1 MKRIISLALLT
12 LLLISSL
19 LLTSCG
25 GFFSEPEM
33 KIKSI
38 TSDSLPDG
46 SLEITITYQDERTE
60 PTVFIIPPGKDG
72 IQGENGNGIKDVTYK
87 HDESGKKT
95 NILIT
100 FTDTS
105 VSPVSFSVP
114 DGLSVIGVSDGTD
127 ANTGEKYIA
136 FKYSDGTSSDKIY
149 LQKGE
154 KGSDGKDG
162 VDGNGIKNYE
172 VTPNAD
178 KSVHI
183 KFELDDG
190 RLCEIDIPAPEKGN
204 GIKTMISRTETSGYY
219 IDVVYDNGDTET
231 LQFDRPTK
239 WLRGNSAPSKIEGA
253 DGDYFFDV
261 MNKIIYMKFGGSWVS
276 IVDFETSAVT
286 CQVKFDLNANGSA
299 TLSGDNIFFITRG
312 EYFASYGYTGPVPE
326 RAGYTFLGW
335 YTERTSNPGPTI
347 GAFTNL
353 TPVMCDLVLY
363 AAWAPNN

>member
-1 MKRIISLALLT
+1 MKKIVSLAVLALL
-12 LLLISSL
+12 LVSSL

-72 IQGENGNGIKDVTYK
+72 IQGENGNGIKDITYK
-87 HDESGKKT
+87 HDSSGKKT

-100 FTDTS
+100 FTDS
-105 VSPVSFSVP
+105 SLPPVSFSVP
-114 DGLSVIGVSDGTD
+114 DGLSVTGVTDGVD
-127 ANTGEKYIA
+127 EGTGEKYIT
-136 FKYSDGTSSDKIY
+136 FRYSNGTSSSKIY
-149 LQKGE
+149 LPKGE
-154 KGSDGKDG
+154 KGKDG

-172 VTPNAD
+172 VTSNSD
-178 KSVHI
+178 KSVYI

-204 GIKTMISRTETSGYY
+204 GIATMISRTETSGYY
-219 IDVVYDNGDTET
+219 IDVVYDNGETET
-231 LQFDRPTK
+231 LKFERPTK
-239 WLRGNSAPSKIEGA
+239 WLRGNSAPSKIEGS
-253 DGDYFFDV
+253 DGDYFFDIV
-261 MNKIIYMKFGGSWVS
+261 NKIIYMKFGGSWIE
-276 IVDFETSAVT
+276 IVDFATSIVT
-286 CQVKFDLNANGSA
+286 CQVKFDLNAAGDA
-299 TLSGDNIFFITRG
+299 TLSGDNIFLITRG
-312 EYFASYGYTGPVPE
+312 EYFVSYGYTVPVPE

-353 TPVMCDLVLY
+353 TPVMCDLTLY